1 MPLKI
6 LSAANYYPRKNISI
20 KLIFFPQKNTIDA
33 NTVMICSDVDLSE
46 YEKISQKYVFRQNF
60 MASDAILL
68 DTERE
73 TSII

>member
-46 YEKISQKYVFRQNF
+46 YEKK
-60 MASDAILL
+60 
-68 DTERE
+68 
-73 TSII
+73 